1 MRNVLRSRIPYG
13 KLHFSAPAEGHTK
26 TKSCPSGGGMHTLL
40 LHHIPPVGSRS
51 VPACCTCDGSG
62 PASVEAY
69 SFRSK
74 AGARG
79 CFSHQLYLLHPAAAR
94 AAMLPSYLT
103 MPKNTAS

>member
-62 PASVEAY
+62 PASEEAY
-69 SFRSK
+69 LVPLEGGGERV
-74 AGARG
+74 
-79 CFSHQLYLLHPAAAR
+79 L
-94 AAMLPSYLT
+94 
-103 MPKNTAS
+103 